1 MPDNLI
7 EEKTVS
13 WLIEAGEPWTQY
25 LVERDL
31 ISKVSDDRELSRKR
45 QLILKDPVVRTL
57 LSKALT
63 WDGDTV
69 LKRHN
74 DAAHPLYA
82 ISTLADFGLTV
93 EDPGVEELVGQILS
107 HQSAEGAFQSL
118 ANYPTTFGGSGKDE
132 WLWAACDAPTL
143 LYALQAFGLNDK
155 VVIEKALLHLLG
167 LGKENGWQCACDSA
181 LGKFGG
187 PGRKDDPCP
196 IANVLALKAISLAP
210 KYQDHPVVEAGI
222 EMLLKHWQF
231 RTEKKYYLFGIGTD
245 FKKIKYPYVWYD
257 ILHVIEVLSKYRVV
271 HKDPRFNEMLAVLFD
286 QEDDEGRYTA
296 GSMYRSWK
304 GWSFADKK
312 IPSPWLTFLVARI
325 RQRLVTSLTP
335 KLNSQEIGRGC

>member
-1 MPDNLI
+1 MTDSVI
-7 EEKTVS
+7 EAKIMS
-13 WLIEAGEPWTQY
+13 WLIETGEPWTRY

-31 ISKVSDDRELSRKR
+31 VSKALDDHDLSKKRRLIS
-45 QLILKDPVVRTL
+45 IDPAIVTL

-63 WDGDTV
+63 WNGDTV

-93 EDPGVEELVGQILS
+93 EDPGIEKLVGQILV
-107 HQSAEGAFQSL
+107 HQSVEGAFQSL

-143 LYALQAFGLNDK
+143 LYALQAFGIKDK
-155 VVIEKALLHLLG
+155 LVIDKATVHLLG
-167 LGKENGWQCACDSA
+167 LGTENGWQCACDSA
-181 LGKFGG
+181 LGKFRG

-196 IANVLALKAISLAP
+196 IATLLALKAISLAP
-210 KYQDHPVVEAGI
+210 EYQNQPVVEAGI

-231 RTEKKYYLFGIGTD
+231 RAEKKYYLFGIGTD

-257 ILHVIEVLSKYRVV
+257 ILHVVEVLSRYRVV
-271 HKDPRFNEMLAVLFD
+271 HNDFRFEEMLAVLFEQAD
-286 QEDDEGRYTA
+286 EDGRHTA

-325 RQRLVTSLTP
+325 KARVGSCQGDNR
-335 KLNSQEIGRGC
+335 

>member
-1 MPDNLI
+1 MLLRGVIGMTDNLI
-7 EEKTVS
+7 EAKIVS
-13 WLIEAGEPWTQY
+13 WLIETGEPWTRY

-31 ISKVSDDRELSRKR
+31 ISKTLDDYELPKKR
-45 QLILKDPVVRTL
+45 QLILKDPAVETL

-82 ISTLADFGLTV
+82 ISTLADFGLTI
-93 EDPGVEELVGQILS
+93 EDPGIEEVIGQILI
-107 HQSAEGAFQSL
+107 HQSEEGAFQSL
-118 ANYPTTFGGSGKDE
+118 ANYPATFGGSGKDE

-143 LYALQAFGLNDK
+143 LYALQAFGLKDK
-155 VVIEKALLHLLG
+155 PIIDKALMHLIE
-167 LGKENGWQCACDSA
+167 LGKENGWQCTCDST
-181 LGKFGG
+181 LGKFRG

-196 IANVLALKAISLAP
+196 IATLIALKAISLAP
-210 KYQDHPVVEAGI
+210 KYQDHPVVDAGI

-245 FKKIKYPYVWYD
+245 YKKIKYPYVWYD
-257 ILHVIEVLSKYRVV
+257 ILHVVEVLSRYPLALKDYRF
-271 HKDPRFNEMLAVLFD
+271 KEMLAVIFEQAD
-286 QEDDEGRYTA
+286 EEGRYTA

-325 RQRLVTSLTP
+325 KRRQGLSR
-335 KLNSQEIGRGC
+335 